1 MYAMTILSGFNVLV
15 LIAPPKPL
23 QELLTLQMLPM
34 SARVT
39 ILVVV
44 FGNVAASLIFEQWGS
59 QTVGGMIGT
68 VMRWWQRGRRRML
81 GGKVY
86 KAVEGGMR

>member
-1 MYAMTILSGFNVLV
+1 MIILSGFNVLV
-15 LIAPPKPL
+15 LMAPPKPI
-23 QELLTLQMLPM
+23 QNLLTLKMFPM
-34 SARVT
+34 STRIT

-44 FGNVAASLIFEQWGS
+44 FGNIATSLTFEQWGS
-59 QTVGGMIGT
+59 QMVGDVIGT
-68 VMRWWQRGRRRML
+68 MIRWWQRGRRRVL